1 MANFNIAYLIE
12 LKDKYTKVAQKVVN
26 NTKKMQQSI
35 GNMKDAIV
43 KMNNGIDSARARLQ
57 AFGSSTK
64 SIGDSISGV
73 GKNLAGISATVGGL
87 FWKSLQNFQTQ
98 ASAIATL
105 DLAMKSRQASLGM
118 TSKDIQQMASEM
130 QGKSIFGD
138 EGIIQNVSNQL
149 LTFDKVN
156 GQVFKRANQA
166 VLDMTS
172 KIYGAN
178 ASVEQMKPM
187 ALALGKALN
196 TPAEA
201 MNSLGRVGVKF
212 TKSQQDIVKYLIQTG
227 QTSKA
232 QEYILY
238 QLESRYKGS
247 AEVLG
252 NTQPLKQLTNAF
264 NDMLEPLGEIVQEF
278 LVPLVKIGTKMIATF
293 NKMNKPFKTFVVT
306 VMGLIAIASPLL
318 IIFGGV
324 ISAVGSI
331 SSGIGT
337 LLGVLT
343 KFNVIAKITTA
354 VQIALNSAIWA
365 NPITWIIAGIAL
377 LIGAIILL
385 YKKCDW
391 FRNLVQILWTA
402 LQILWDYIKIGAMLL
417 WQSLQPALQSAGEW
431 IASVW
436 AKVVEFGQ
444 SLGELWGKIS
454 NLLKPVL
461 DFGKFVFLWLTPL
474 GQVINVITTLI
485 QNFDKVVEAINKA
498 KNAMKGFKADADAK
512 VEATQR
518 EIKAS
523 ESNGSSKTDVNINMK
538 AEKGTEVTKQKV
550 VSQGKNKPNVGVN
563 QASKGR

>member
-12 LKDKYTKVAQKVVN
+12 LKDRFTRTAQQIVQSNKSMKQSMEDIK
-26 NTKKMQQSI
+26 NTV
-35 GNMKDAIV
+35 V
-43 KMNNGIDSARARLQ
+43 KMNDNLDQARERLKK
-57 AFGSSTK
+57 FGSSTQ
-64 SIGDSISGV
+64 SIGKSISGV
-73 GKNLAGISATVGGL
+73 GRDLAGISATVGGIY
-87 FWKSLQNFQTQ
+87 WKSLQNYQTQ

-105 DLAMKSRQASLGM
+105 DLSMKSRQASLGM
-118 TSKDIQQMASEM
+118 TSKDIQEMASTM
-130 QGKSIFGD
+130 QTKSVFGD

-212 TKSQQDIVKYLIQTG
+212 TKSQQDIVKYLVQTG
-227 QTSKA
+227 QTAKA

-252 NTQPLKQLTNAF
+252 RTQPIKQLTNAF

-278 LVPLVKIGTKMIATF
+278 LIPLVQIATKTIAVF
-293 NKMNKPFKTFVVT
+293 NSLNKPFKVFIVT

-318 IIFGGV
+318 MVLGGV
-324 ISAVGSI
+324 ISAIGSI
-331 SSGIGT
+331 SSGVGI
-337 LLGVLT
+337 LLGVIT
-343 KFNVIAKITTA
+343 KFNIITKIATVA
-354 VQIALNSAIWA
+354 QIAFNTALWT
-365 NPITWIIAGIAL
+365 NPITWIIAGIVAL
-377 LIGAIILL
+377 VAGIVLL

-402 LQILWDYIKIGAMLL
+402 LGILWDYIKIGTMTL
-417 WQSLQPALQSAGEW
+417 WQLLQPALQTVGEW
-431 IASVW
+431 LSTVW
-436 AKVVEFGQ
+436 GKVVEFGQ
-444 SLGELWGKIS
+444 SIQELWTKVSGI
-454 NLLKPVL
+454 LKPIL
-461 DFGKFVFLWLTPL
+461 DFGKFIFLWLTPL
-474 GQVINVITTLI
+474 GQVINVISILI
-485 QNFDKVVEAINKA
+485 QNFDKVTNAIEKA
-498 KNAMKGFKADADAK
+498 KNAMTGFKANADAK
-512 VEATQR
+512 VEAKQR
-518 EIKAS
+518 ELNAS
-523 ESNGSSKTDVNINMK
+523 EANGSSTTDVNINMK
-538 AEKGTEVTKQKV
+538 AENGTKVTKSKV
-550 VSQGKNKPNVGVN
+550 VSKGKNKPNVGVN